1 MRLSASHRGNTCC
14 TTTSDVCLFVFL
26 LSAAEC
32 WEKIILEILGTFASQ
47 ERKNFF
53 DWTNGRTSL
62 TVYSRSGRCVVEE
75 KKL

>member
-1 MRLSASHRGNTCC
+1 MR
-14 TTTSDVCLFVFL
+14 
-26 LSAAEC
+26 

-75 KKL
+75 KKLWRPKPKAKREKNKFFKK